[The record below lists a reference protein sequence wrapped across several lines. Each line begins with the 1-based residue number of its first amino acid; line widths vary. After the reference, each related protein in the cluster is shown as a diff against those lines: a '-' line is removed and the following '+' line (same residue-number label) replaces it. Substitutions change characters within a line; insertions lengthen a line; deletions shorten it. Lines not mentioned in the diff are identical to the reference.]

1 MITANKRNKK
11 DDFML
16 NYTGYDKIY
25 RDIVMDIINNGT
37 DQDPTLVRAR
47 YAEGSPAPTKFI
59 QGINFKIRP
68 EDGIPILRSKR
79 VFQKTP
85 LVELEWIW
93 QELSNDVTWLQDHK
107 CKVWNEW
114 ANTENTIGKAYG
126 FQLAKKCRQVS
137 WQTEKLNQVEYVL
150 YQLEKNP
157 SSRRIMTSL
166 WDVDDLDEMTLEPC
180 VWATNWKVNNNV
192 LDLHVKQRSADMALG
207 HPFNVYQYSVLHRLI
222 ADQCG
227 YELGTMHWCIDDAH
241 IYDRH
246 IDILIEQ
253 LSQPI
258 PECSPTL
265 ILPDK
270 FDENG
275 RKSSFFD
282 RRLSDVQLL
291 DYQHNGIFKY
301 QIAE

>member
-1 MITANKRNKK
+1 
-11 DDFML
+11 ML
-16 NYTGYDKIY
+16 NYTGFDKIY
-25 RDIVMDIINNGT
+25 RDVIMDIIENGT
-37 DQDPTLVRAR
+37 DQDPALVRAK
-47 YAEGSPAPTKFI
+47 YADGSPAPTKFI
-59 QGINFKIRP
+59 QGINFKIQP
-68 EDGIPILRSKR
+68 EDGLPILRSKR

-85 LVELEWIW
+85 LIELEWIW

-126 FQLAKKCRQVS
+126 YQLAKKCRKVS
-137 WQTEKLNQVEYVL
+137 WQVEKLNQVEYVL

-207 HPFNVYQYSVLHRLI
+207 HPFNVYQYAVLHRLM
-222 ADQCG
+222 ADQCE
-227 YELGTMHWCIDDAH
+227 YDLGTLYWCIDDAH
-241 IYDRH
+241 VYNRH
-246 IDILIEQ
+246 IDILKEQ

-258 PECSPTL
+258 PDCTPTL
-265 ILPDK
+265 ILPEK
-270 FDENG
+270 FDEDG
-275 RKSSFFD
+275 QKRSFFD
-282 RRLSDVQLL
+282 RRLSEAKLV
-291 DYQHNGIFKY
+291 DYEHNGIFKY
-301 QIAE
+301 EIAE